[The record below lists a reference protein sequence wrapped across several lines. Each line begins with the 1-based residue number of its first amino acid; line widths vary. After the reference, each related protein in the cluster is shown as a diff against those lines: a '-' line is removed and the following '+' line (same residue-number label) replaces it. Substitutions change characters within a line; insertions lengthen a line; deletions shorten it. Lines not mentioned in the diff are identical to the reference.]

1 MCPSCSSGCNGHMTA
16 LPPTTPSSSSSES
29 ADSASLFDE
38 ASGSRDMRLPQCAE
52 TWVVHGEC
60 PRVPPTRRTRYL
72 TTMSAACRGATASA
86 LAVTRTSPRVR
97 GSLISWMAPRSRN
110 ARSSPT
116 KTRWRM
122 GRGCVVPR
130 AHVDVQPLVE
140 RGPVQVPP
148 PDHDVQLVVYEH
160 RFGGMVCG
168 NKRFTGHATA
178 SPCGALYRLIG
189 KPGPLSPAR
198 ASPARCCGRA
208 IIDHVSEL
216 LFGVQWAHD
225 SPPPDDA
232 VQLVV

>member
-1 MCPSCSSGCNGHMTA
+1 MNVFLS
-16 LPPTTPSSSSSES
+16 
-29 ADSASLFDE
+29 
-38 ASGSRDMRLPQCAE
+38 
-52 TWVVHGEC
+52 VV
-60 PRVPPTRRTRYL
+60 L
-72 TTMSAACRGATASA
+72 ATASA
-86 LAVTRTSPRVR
+86 LAVTRTSPSLW

-122 GRGCVVPR
+122 GHGCVVPR

-140 RGPVQVPP
+140 RAGAGAAPHHAVPI
-148 PDHDVQLVVYEH
+148 VVGEH
-160 RFGGMVCG
+160 RFGGMACG
-168 NKRFTGHATA
+168 NKRFTGYATA
-178 SPCGALYRLIG
+178 SLCGARYRLIG
-189 KPGPLSPAR
+189 EPGPFSPAR